1 MHAEHLRPDLEHNNH
16 YGNIHNIIVVMCER
30 FLSLVWLS
38 VPCYHLIHESY
49 SSRLLNRYVYSC
61 QSHDF
66 TRKHLCLFVFLI
78 NLYVCSFYIPI
89 SVPLLP
95 VSSHTDSPPPHPLCF
110 TSEKGECSLGITP
123 SWLIKSLQGETQ
135 PIPLMSDMVV
145 QLGEQDLWAGNRFK
159 DSPSPFVGG
168 PA

>member
-66 TRKHLCLFVFLI
+66 TRKHLCLFVFL
-78 NLYVCSFYIPI
+78 LTYMFVHFTFQYQQPLSFQYHLTQI
-89 SVPLLP
+89 
-95 VSSHTDSPPPHPLCF
+95 PHPHTL
-110 TSEKGECSLGITP
+110 SVS
-123 SWLIKSLQGETQ
+123 
-135 PIPLMSDMVV
+135 PLRR
-145 QLGEQDLWAGNRFK
+145 GNA
-159 DSPSPFVGG
+159 PWV
-168 PA
+168 